1 MILLVVIPVY
11 PSILHPI
18 ISYYIPVRSTR
29 FWSENWCFELEQTHR
44 IFLAQVPHWSSKRF
58 PSWGN
63 GIIQKYHEISMLHCF
78 LVGKQ
83 CQTNLGVWELW
94 EWRQRSITS
103 RKVHGQ
109 VDRTFSFASGD
120 TGADHRWLIRG
131 WHSKKMFQSDAD
143 KQKKNM
149 GMT

>member
-1 MILLVVIPVY
+1 
-11 PSILHPI
+11 
-18 ISYYIPVRSTR
+18 
-29 FWSENWCFELEQTHR
+29 
-44 IFLAQVPHWSSKRF
+44 
-58 PSWGN
+58 
-63 GIIQKYHEISMLHCF
+63 
-78 LVGKQ
+78 
-83 CQTNLGVWELW
+83 
-94 EWRQRSITS
+94 
-103 RKVHGQ
+103 